1 MSQKDRIDFWFDP
14 LCPWCWITSR
24 WILEAEKVRDID
36 VNFHIMSLAVLNEG
50 KDIPEEYREGLKHAW
65 RPVRVLAAAAA
76 AITVDSPEPQTPRTS
91 PGQFISQVRAEGR
104 KIVWPSRK
112 ETWITSVMVFI
123 MVLIASIFFWIVD
136 TGLGYAFRYIIA
148 LGS

>member
-1 MSQKDRIDFWFDP
+1 MGLPICGDRINCFDEQLMAKAKTP
-14 LCPWCWITSR
+14 GR
-24 WILEAEKVRDID
+24 
-36 VNFHIMSLAVLNEG
+36 
-50 KDIPEEYREGLKHAW
+50 
-65 RPVRVLAAAAA
+65 RPQMGAG
-76 AITVDSPEPQTPRTS
+76 PQTVPAAQTIAVDAPAPKKKTS
-91 PGQFISQVRAEGR
+91 PGQFFSQVRAEGR
-104 KIVWPSRK
+104 KITWPSRK